1 MAADHLQ
8 LQVGTRLLHIGPHK
22 TGTTAIQGAFHLAR
36 DRLADAGVVYPG
48 TGRQPLRSILAV
60 TSQPALM
67 GEPRPRMAHWDYLV
81 REVHAAG
88 AQRVVVS
95 SEFFAEAD
103 DEAIRRV
110 VDDLGGPLVHVVVT
124 LRPLTR
130 ILPSQWQQYMQNGY
144 CMPYL
149 EWLEGILSDPP
160 RTPTPGFWVRHRHD
174 KLITRWLTAVGPQ
187 NLTVVVV
194 DELDRL
200 MLLRTFES
208 LVGLPAGFLRPEKS
222 AANRSLTLGE
232 AELARLVN
240 EEFKRG
246 EWPVANYAAFMRY
259 GALKQMKTRQPAE
272 DEQRIVTPP
281 WARHRAAEIGAEMA
295 RNVAA
300 LGVRVIGDLTELGR
314 PPGSLA
320 QAEADDWPA
329 RPLIPAEAAVRA
341 LVGAFMAGGVDG
353 LAAADAA
360 PAAPAVPARQAG
372 PSPQHA
378 SPSPPQAAP
387 PQPVSP
393 TQAAAPSPP
402 QQVPLP
408 QAAPAARGQAGPQW
422 QPSPPPPQAA
432 RQPSPA
438 QAAAPSPP
446 QQSRPRPDPSPPDPA
461 PTRPEPRRAP
471 QHASRPVD
479 ARGLT
484 RVLAGLRRPRTR
496 KTQRLSR

>member
-36 DRLADAGVVYPG
+36 ERLADAGVVYPG

-67 GEPRPRMAHWDYLV
+67 GESRPRMAHWDYLV

-88 AQRVVVS
+88 ARRVVVS

-174 KLITRWLTAVGPQ
+174 RLITRWLTAVGPQ

-194 DELDRL
+194 DESDRL

-208 LVGLPAGFLRPEKS
+208 LVGLPAGFLKPEKS
-222 AANRSLTLGE
+222 SANRSLTLGE
-232 AELARLVN
+232 AELARLIN
-240 EEFKRG
+240 EEFKRR

-281 WARHRAAEIGAEMA
+281 WARYRAAEIGAEMA
-295 RNVAA
+295 RNIAA
-300 LGVRVIGDLTELGR
+300 LGVRVIGDLAELGR
-314 PPGSLA
+314 PPDSLA
-320 QAEADDWPA
+320 QAEEDDWPA
-329 RPLIPAEAAVRA
+329 HALIPAEAAVRA
-341 LVGAFMAGGVDG
+341 LVGAFIAGGVDG
-353 LAAADAA
+353 QAEADAAPVA
-360 PAAPAVPARQAG
+360 PAAPARQAAPSPRQASPATQQPSPRQPVPPARQAA
-372 PSPQHA
+372 PSLTQA
-378 SPSPPQAAP
+378 SPAAQPAVLQQAL
-387 PQPVSP
+387 
-393 TQAAAPSPP
+393 P
-402 QQVPLP
+402 QQAPL
-408 QAAPAARGQAGPQW
+408 Q
-422 QPSPPPPQAA
+422 
-432 RQPSPA
+432 
-438 QAAAPSPP
+438 
-446 QQSRPRPDPSPPDPA
+446 PDPSPPDPPQSDPPQSDPA
-461 PTRPEPRRAP
+461 PARPESRRAP

-479 ARGLT
+479 ARGLS

-496 KTQRLSR
+496 NTQRLSR